1 MPTSTLNYIDQVVST
16 YDSGSNSAGFEKL
29 DITDTAT
36 VEAADM
42 NRLSVKD
49 TLKITNAAGTKTI
62 NFPEA
67 GDIPTSALTE
77 NFYLAYEPIDAFSGD
92 LSIKK
97 FSDGG
102 FSMSQLASVIDY
114 SSGEQGMLT
123 TFSTDAGG
131 KLVISQDS
139 EYNAFSGRT
148 EILADKLKMTDN
160 ILVAS
165 NPAGSGAGVY
175 RLTLG
180 NLVASVQILAS
191 EITTIGSLT
200 SNTKA
205 TSFDKSIEFTVDEMD
220 DHGYN
225 PTMIFNFDGLSTA
238 AGHFSVPTTHGFTF
252 GAAFDITGDTSRRY
266 YNGLITYAD
275 EVESGGEIIQYSGFV
290 FETGDYATETT
301 KTLSLEFQDSSSIIL
316 SDDVTQIGQDIIL
329 TDSTIDLYNTDL
341 NFANNDIIFTD
352 GSRLEVDGNIVL
364 SQSIDKTSD
373 VLVRSL
379 KSSTSLK
386 ANTEIQVGVD
396 PTQFNITSEVDGT
409 RITTSAANTIYIDSP
424 LNLSGTLTSTGS
436 VDLTAA
442 SSTDCGNFTAQA
454 VSAATVSTTGTISS
468 TSDISSDTKFVLPND
483 GQLQIINGSGVS
495 SYLDDTQ
502 LSLPNGYI
510 ACGQD
515 ITAETSLL
523 VKGTGG
529 SGITVNAGGVQI
541 DAGDLNIDDGDLT
554 CGTCEFERSTGTI
567 RGTGLRIGAN
577 DFELQSSAFIQEDL
591 TVVAGDLTVTAGNVS
606 FPAAPTLT
614 SSVTLKENISEYKRG
629 LSAIMNMKP
638 VTYNR
643 KTKPGTQEFGFIAEE
658 MEKVLPT
665 VVSSPNNVKSIK
677 YTEIIPVLV
686 SALQEQQQ
694 KINELESKLSK

>member
-1 MPTSTLNYIDQVVST
+1 MPTSTLNYIDKVVST
-16 YDSGSNSAGFEKL
+16 YDSGSDSAGFAKL
-29 DITDTAT
+29 DISDTAT
-36 VEAADM
+36 MVGASID
-42 NRLSVKD
+42 NLSVIENFK
-49 TLKITNAAGTKTI
+49 LTNPSGNKTI
-62 NFPEA
+62 VFPDA
-67 GDIPTSALTE
+67 DDIPVAALTE
-77 NFYLAYEPIDAFSGD
+77 AHYLAYEPVDGT
-92 LSIKK
+92 LGNVTIKK
-97 FSDGG
+97 FEDGG
-102 FSMSQLASVIDY
+102 FTLSKLASVIDY
-114 SSGEQGMLT
+114 GSGEQGMLT
-123 TFSTDAGG
+123 TFSTDG
-131 KLVISQDS
+131 KLVISQDA

-205 TSFDKSIEFTVDEMD
+205 TSAHNSIDFTVDEMD
-220 DHGYN
+220 THGYN
-225 PTMIFNFDGLSTA
+225 PTMKFDIDGLSTA

-252 GAAFDITGDTSRRY
+252 GAPFDIAADTTRRY
-266 YNGLITYAD
+266 YNGVFSYIDEIEASGVIT
-275 EVESGGEIIQYSGFV
+275 QYSGFV

-301 KTLSLEFQDSSSIIL
+301 KTLSLEFETTSSIVL
-316 SDDVTQIGQDIIL
+316 SNDVTQIGQDIIL
-329 TDSTIDLYNTDL
+329 TSSSIDLYNTDL

-364 SQSIDKTSD
+364 SQSIDSSSD
-373 VLVRSL
+373 VTIRSL
-379 KSSTSLK
+379 SSTNAIKS
-386 ANTEIQVGVD
+386 NTEIQVGVD
-396 PTQFNITSEVDGT
+396 PSQFNITSEAQGT
-409 RITTSAANTIYIDSP
+409 RITTTAANTIYIDSP
-424 LNLSGTLTSTGS
+424 LTLSDTLSTTGS
-436 VDLTAA
+436 VDLTTA
-442 SSTDCGNFTAQA
+442 SSIAFGNFTAQA
-454 VSAATVSTTGTISS
+454 VSAATVSATGN
-468 TSDISSDTKFVLPND
+468 ISSDTNFVLPNN
-483 GQLQIINGSGVS
+483 GQLQIVNGSDT
-495 SYLDDTQ
+495 SYLDDTK
-502 LSLPNGYI
+502 LLLPNGYI
-510 ACGQD
+510 ACGED
-515 ITAETSLL
+515 ITAGTSLL
-523 VKGTGG
+523 VQGSGG

-541 DAGDLNIDDGDLT
+541 DAGGLNIDNGDLT

-567 RGTGLRIGAN
+567 RGTALRISTG
-577 DFELQSSAFIQEDL
+577 DFEIQSSAFIQQDL
-591 TVVAGDLTVTAGNVS
+591 TVVSGAVS
-606 FPAAPTLT
+606 FPAAPTIG
-614 SSVTLKENISEYKRG
+614 SSVILKENISEYNSG

-643 KTKPGTQEFGFIAEE
+643 KKNPGTQEFGFIAEE

>member
-1 MPTSTLNYIDQVVST
+1 MPTSTLNYIDKVVST
-16 YDSGSNSAGFEKL
+16 YDSGSDSAGFTKL
-29 DITDTAT
+29 DISDTAT
-36 VEAADM
+36 MVGASIDS
-42 NRLSVKD
+42 LSVKD
-49 TLKITNAAGTKTI
+49 EFKLTTPSGNKTI
-62 NFPEA
+62 VFPDPI
-67 GDIPTSALTE
+67 DIPNSALTE
-77 NFYLAYEPIDAFSGD
+77 AHYLAYEPVDSNSGNVT
-92 LSIKK
+92 IKK
-97 FSDGG
+97 FEDGG
-102 FSMSQLASVIDY
+102 FSMSKLASVIDY
-114 SSGEQGMLT
+114 GSGGQGQLV
-123 TFSTDAGG
+123 TFSKAEG
-131 KLVISQDS
+131 KLVINQDA
-139 EYNAFSGRT
+139 EYNSFSGRT

-205 TSFDKSIEFTVDEMD
+205 TSAHNSIDFTVDEMD
-220 DHGYN
+220 NVGYN
-225 PTMIFNFDGLSTA
+225 PTMTFDIDGLSMA

-252 GAAFDITGDTSRRY
+252 GAAFDIAADPTRRY
-266 YNGLITYAD
+266 YNGILSYIDEIEASGVIT
-275 EVESGGEIIQYSGFV
+275 QYSGFV

-301 KTLSLEFQDSSSIIL
+301 KTLSLEFETTSSIIL
-316 SDDVTQIGQDIIL
+316 SNDVTQIGQDIIL

-364 SQSIDKTSD
+364 SQSMDQTSD
-373 VLVRSL
+373 VLIRSL

-424 LNLSGTLTSTGS
+424 LTFSDTLSSTGS

-442 SSTDCGNFTAQA
+442 SAIDFGNFTAQA
-454 VSAATVSTTGTISS
+454 ASATTVSATGN
-468 TSDISSDTKFVLPND
+468 ISSDTNFVLPNN
-483 GQLQIINGSGVS
+483 GQLQIINGSDT
-495 SYLDDTQ
+495 SYLDDTK
-502 LSLPNGYI
+502 LLLPNGYI

-515 ITAETSLL
+515 ITAGTSLL
-523 VKGTGG
+523 VQGSGG
-529 SGITVNAGGVQI
+529 LGITVNAGGVTV
-541 DAGDLNIDDGDLT
+541 DAGGVQVTAGGLNIDDGDLT

-567 RGTGLRIGAN
+567 RGTALRISSG
-577 DFELQSSAFIQEDL
+577 DFELQSSAFIQQDL
-591 TVVAGDLTVTAGNVS
+591 TVVAGAVS
-606 FPAAPTLT
+606 FPAAPTIS
-614 SSVTLKENISEYKRG
+614 SSVTLKENISEYSSG

-643 KTKPGTQEFGFIAEE
+643 KKKPGTQEFGFIAEE

-665 VVSSPNNVKSIK
+665 VVSSPDNVKSIK

-694 KINELESKLSK
+694 RINELESKLSK